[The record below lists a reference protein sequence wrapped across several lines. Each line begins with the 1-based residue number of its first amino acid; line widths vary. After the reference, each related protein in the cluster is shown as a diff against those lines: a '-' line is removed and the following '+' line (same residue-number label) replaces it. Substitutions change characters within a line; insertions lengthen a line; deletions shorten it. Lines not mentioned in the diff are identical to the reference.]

1 MLGDRLVEVDK
12 EDSFKFQAFDVPN
25 VEYSY
30 IPVVADNLSVL
41 TGDSR
46 KVDLFQ
52 PIVEFQ
58 SQRFHLLFLIHQN
71 GNCRGLTP

>member
-1 MLGDRLVEVDK
+1 MLGYRLVEVDK
-12 EDSFKFQAFDVPN
+12 EDSFKLQAFDVPD

-30 IPVVADNLSVL
+30 ISIVADNLSVL

-52 PIVEFQ
+52 SIIEF
-58 SQRFHLLFLIHQN
+58 
-71 GNCRGLTP
+71 